1 MKKFI
6 YVIALVISTSAI
18 FSQDEQLEVKG
29 NVLQKD
35 QVNSLQPPMPVL
47 DVPQSVSIITVEDI
61 RNQGFRQIEIHD
73 THLASILLKEK
84 VIEMRLF

>member
-61 RNQGFRQIEIHD
+61 RNQGFI
-73 THLASILLKEK
+73 
-84 VIEMRLF
+84 

>member
-61 RNQGFRQIEIHD
+61 RNQGFRQNRRSH
-73 THLASILLKEK
+73 
-84 VIEMRLF
+84 